1 MNDEDI
7 CNWQK
12 GSCSVVLKYI
22 FISIFANPLW
32 ADNET
37 ESLKYIQI
45 KAKRVDFSRYIED
58 MSRKEIS
65 SVIQKQFLL
74 WYIQNP
80 TKILK

>member
-1 MNDEDI
+1 M
-7 CNWQK
+7 K
-12 GSCSVVLKYI
+12 LKVK
-22 FISIFANPLW
+22 
-32 ADNET
+32 
-37 ESLKYIQI
+37 KYIQI